1 MKLSKKII
9 YCIAFATLFCI
20 AFAANAMAASVNI
33 SANKTTATV
42 GDSVII
48 TVTAYMGTCNLNVSG
63 SGISESIVYADL
75 SIDTNQTIT
84 RTYSLNTSL
93 PGTYTIKLTGD
104 ITDWETDVTTNINKA
119 VTVTVTAPV
128 QETTPDTSTDN
139 ESSSTNSSNSS
150 SGSTTSNNSTSN
162 TTTTSKSTNAY
173 LSNLGLKTYDFT
185 GFKKSKNE
193 YYVTVPNSVNNVEV
207 YYKSAEAS
215 QSVSVSG
222 GKNLVEGTNLIKVTV
237 TAEAGNTNVYKIYVT
252 KKTAEDIEET
262 TPNVVDDSTP
272 ESLYLI
278 ALSVGN
284 LELSPAFDKSIF
296 EYTAEL
302 TEDLTELEVL
312 ATANS
317 KTATITIEGN
327 KELVNGENK
336 ITITIADETQ
346 TITYTIIVNKNVE
359 TFDIALL
366 TSIIDNWPFDSNFFD
381 GMSYYLNQRNIF
393 IGIVVIC
400 IIYLGIFAGYVV
412 ISEQKL
418 ISKKTNSFT
427 KYEGSRFK

>member
-1 MKLSKKII
+1 MKNKILFLTTLVLLLLLTFSTINFAGSLSSSIGSTSI
-9 YCIAFATLFCI
+9 DVNATTTLSVSASSATGTFSVTSSNPNI
-20 AFAANAMAASVNI
+20 VSVGSYSTWIEDNTISITLTGKNAGTS
-33 SANKTTATV
+33 T
-42 GDSVII
+42 I
-48 TVTAYMGTCNLNVSG
+48 TVKSTGCFDSTDESPVSYEK
-63 SGISESIVYADL
+63 SY
-75 SIDTNQTIT
+75 
-84 RTYSLNTSL
+84 
-93 PGTYTIKLTGD
+93 
-104 ITDWETDVTTNINKA
+104 
-119 VTVTVTAPV
+119 TVTVTSPI

-207 YYKSAEAS
+207 YYKAAEAS
-215 QSVSVSG
+215 QSISVSG

-366 TSIIDNWPFDSNFFD
+366 TSIIDNWPFDSNLFD
-381 GMSYYLNQRNIF
+381 GMSYYLNQENIF